1 MRTSS
6 DLMADTGF
14 RPQTS
19 VEDGLGRYVRW
30 FRVLLRVNGRQTPG
44 TRRR

>member
-1 MRTSS
+1 MQPGDVLETYADVE

-19 VEDGLGRYVRW
+19 VDDGIGRYVRW
-30 FRVLLRVNGRQTPG
+30 FRSYYA
-44 TRRR
+44 